1 MNPKPINQAK
11 DPDIRNAQAAMNRA
25 ALAARKIAIQTNT
38 SLIIVQSGQ
47 LREISATE
55 LKLNLKYEII

>member
-1 MNPKPINQAK
+1 MNPKPISQAK

-38 SLIIVQSGQ
+38 SLIVVQSGQ
-47 LREISATE
+47 IREISPTE
-55 LKLNLKYEII
+55 LKLQS

>member
-1 MNPKPINQAK
+1 MNPKPISHAK

-38 SLIIVQSGQ
+38 SLIVVQNGQ
-47 LREISATE
+47 TREISPNE
-55 LKLNLKYEII
+55 LTQQSKNMT